1 MLLRSNAVEV
11 NMLLKTIKQT
21 SSAAEK
27 FRELHVPR
35 TGPLET
41 VVTLTG
47 ERLVSKYGS
56 NNNILAYVPLRDSW
70 VTLSDLHLPR
80 HGHGAAVCQGSL
92 YLVGGVSENVSAP
105 SHMCRFSPLRNKW
118 CCDVADLPRPV
129 SFAAV
134 VSLDNKLFVIG
145 GKDCCNTAL
154 RKTQRY
160 NPERNQWDY
169 IADLNVPRVSH
180 CATVLDD
187 FIYVISGDKA
197 NFKSCE
203 RYDSTVMRWRLLPHM
218 TTSRQ
223 QPAVHA
229 LGRKILVVGGYSGS
243 NYRMHT
249 TCEVFDPKKYL
260 WSLVPGLGVPRAGC
274 GITCMADQVYVFG
287 GSNGR
292 SILNTL
298 DSVECYSEEDK
309 DWRKVTVI
317 PEAIVAPQVAMLR
330 MPTKYLT

>member
-1 MLLRSNAVEV
+1 
-11 NMLLKTIKQT
+11 MLLKTIKQT

-47 ERLVSKYGS
+47 ERSVSKYGS

-92 YLVGGVSENVSAP
+92 YLVGGVSENVSAH
-105 SHMCRFSPLRNKW
+105 SHVCRFSPLRNKW

-249 TCEVFDPKKYL
+249 TCEIFDPKKYL